1 MTSAETSNEFK
12 SLVSQNSNL
21 DEVQAFLRGGEAST
35 LAPEILLSTLVSCV
49 SLLRQNN
56 MHVEEHVN
64 LIETL
69 RAANAEL
76 KELVASTQARLDSH
90 IEDNSA
96 LVNTLSSVAQFHEQ
110 MKSEHEQQA
119 GGHEQMMDQVSILN
133 ERIERLKETNERD
146 RHSDRVQISQLRT
159 RLAAMNLMRH

>member
-1 MTSAETSNEFK
+1 MTSAENFE

-21 DEVQAFLRGGEAST
+21 DEVQAFLRGDEAST
-35 LAPEILLSTLVSCV
+35 LAPEILLNTLDACV
-49 SLLRQNN
+49 TLLRQNN

-76 KELVASTQARLDSH
+76 KGLVASTQKRLDSH
-90 IEDNSA
+90 VEDNSA
-96 LVNTLSSVAQFHEQ
+96 LVDTLSSVAKFHEQ
-110 MKSEHEQQA
+110 MQTEHEQRA

-146 RHSDRVQISQLRT
+146 RHSDQAQISQLRT
-159 RLAAMNLMRH
+159 RLAAMNMMRH